1 MHVVSRKSLADL
13 MTQVLEKLRF
23 TEYFNSFY
31 RNVLGKSHHVV
42 NELVLKSK
50 HMLQGYFKLRYVERC
65 NQSGKVTTL
74 KHLRKTAP
82 KYTVKSWIDW
92 LFNKI
97 FKRKVCQPSFVAC
110 KMSESFFV
118 KIFKGSVKYRFS
130 YAKCHNDAGGRGG
143 GGGLG
148 VYH

>member
-1 MHVVSRKSLADL
+1 MMHVVSRKSLVDL

-23 TEYFNSFY
+23 KEYFNSFY

-50 HMLQGYFKLRYVERC
+50 HMLQGYFKLRYVERR

-82 KYTVKSWIDW
+82 KYTVKSWID
-92 LFNKI
+92 
-97 FKRKVCQPSFVAC
+97 
-110 KMSESFFV
+110 
-118 KIFKGSVKYRFS
+118 
-130 YAKCHNDAGGRGG
+130 
-143 GGGLG
+143 
-148 VYH
+148 